1 MRFIT
6 LSTNEL
12 RLLQEME
19 LATISKPL
27 RNRVQCILLSNKRVK
42 VKDLSIYFEVSCK
55 TIYLWLDLW
64 DKAGANGLIHKTGT
78 GRKAKLRDISVDVI
92 KELVL
97 GSPRNLKPVIVKLRE
112 IYQVEVSIKTLQ
124 RFLKIQSFQLA

>member
-6 LSTNEL
+6 LSTENL
-12 RLLQEME
+12 TLLQEME

-27 RNRVQCILLSNKRVK
+27 RNRIQCILLSNKKVK
-42 VKDLSIYFEVSCK
+42 VKDLSIYFDVSCK

-64 DKAGANGLIHKTGT
+64 DSAGAIGLIHKTGT
-78 GRKAKLRDISVDVI
+78 GRKLKLRNISSDSI

-97 GSPRNLKPVIVKLRE
+97 DSPKNLKPVIVKLQE
-112 IYQVEVSIKTLQ
+112 IYQVDVSIKTLQ
-124 RFLKIQSFQLA
+124 RFLKM